1 MSVGSKPNACVHRGH
16 TRLENLRTLILSN
29 NILSDINYHGGE
41 GEVGSS
47 SSSSSTPRGTDDDD
61 PSRAEARR
69 ARILFPALS
78 MLDVSGN
85 NIVAIPVAISELANL
100 SVLNVSNNPRISD
113 LPPQMG
119 LLHKLVPRVLP

>member
-1 MSVGSKPNACVHRGH
+1 MHHLCRIHKLSVSGNPSACVHRGH
-16 TRLENLRTLILSN
+16 SRLENLRTLILSN
-29 NILSDINYHGGE
+29 NILSDINYY
-41 GEVGSS
+41 SPDADPAAF
-47 SSSSSTPRGTDDDD
+47 PRHSEDEDAA
-61 PSRAEARR
+61 RAEAR

-85 NIVAIPVAISELANL
+85 NIVSIPATISDLSNL

-119 LLHKLVPRVLP
+119 LLHK